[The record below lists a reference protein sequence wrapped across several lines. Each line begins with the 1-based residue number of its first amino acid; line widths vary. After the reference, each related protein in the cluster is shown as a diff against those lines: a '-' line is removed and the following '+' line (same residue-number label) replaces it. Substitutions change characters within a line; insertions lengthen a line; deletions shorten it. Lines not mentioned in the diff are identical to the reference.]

1 MGMGGLVEKN
11 KELEKHVEMVYEK
24 MKNVVLLN
32 RRLRKDK
39 DKTLIKNKELEYKLK
54 NYEVVLE
61 EAAGLLMTLG
71 DPK

>member
-1 MGMGGLVEKN
+1 MEKN

>member
-1 MGMGGLVEKN
+1 MGGLVEKN